1 MSTVNQ
7 ISGGLFQDNE
17 GNPLAN
23 GYLLLELSQDCT
35 VNTTTQVCSNCIIK
49 VPLDVNG
56 NVVVS
61 PVYSLWPNDV
71 LTPSGTFY
79 FISAYTV
86 NGELVWGPN
95 CNQILSSPSPF
106 VLGALIP
113 GDV

>member
-1 MSTVNQ
+1 MSIINQ
-7 ISGGLFQDNE
+7 ISGGSFQDNE

-23 GYLLLELSQDCT
+23 GYLLLELSQDCI
-35 VNTTTQVCSNCIIK
+35 VNTTTLVCSNFTVK

-56 NVVVS
+56 NVVTS
-61 PVYSLWPNDV
+61 PSYSVWPNDV

-79 FISAYTV
+79 FISAYTA

>member
-79 FISAYTV
+79 FISAYTA

-106 VLGALIP
+106 ALGALIP
-113 GDV
+113 GDL

>member
-1 MSTVNQ
+1 MSIINQ
-7 ISGGLFQDNE
+7 ISGGSFQDNE

-23 GYLLLELSQDCT
+23 GYLLLELSQDCI
-35 VNTTTQVCSNCIIK
+35 VNTTTRVCSNFTVK

-56 NVVVS
+56 NVVTS
-61 PVYSLWPNDV
+61 PSYSVWPNDV

-79 FISAYTV
+79 FISAYTA